1 MSNTVTLPNELIEQ
15 IVSTL
20 SVTDDKSTVQA
31 CALASKSWLARLRP
45 VLFDTV
51 VISPVDISPDEIRLL
66 SIPRQSMALSYARHI
81 SITTKRSIQAVT
93 ILKTLCAI
101 APHLSERFHSL
112 ELLLIHINMQGWE
125 REPVSSMIKKPNF
138 HLLRDRV
145 TSLSLQTVSVERD
158 LGALLLS
165 AFPHVTTLTLQ
176 TSWVARN
183 LGGLLLSAFPHVTSF
198 QFYGYP
204 YTRRYSYPRTEPT
217 PVFLSPMRLSH
228 LSWTQGPVTE
238 ISDSL
243 RSPPIVEILQ
253 HLDIVFS
260 DSLDQWRTIESLLSQ
275 LNALVDLRITMQQH
289 KPTPGTSSHWYS

>member
-1 MSNTVTLPNELIEQ
+1 
-15 IVSTL
+15 
-20 SVTDDKSTVQA
+20 
-31 CALASKSWLARLRP
+31 
-45 VLFDTV
+45 
-51 VISPVDISPDEIRLL
+51 
-66 SIPRQSMALSYARHI
+66 
-81 SITTKRSIQAVT
+81 
-93 ILKTLCAI
+93 
-101 APHLSERFHSL
+101 
-112 ELLLIHINMQGWE
+112 MQEWE
-125 REPVSSMIKKPNF
+125 REPVSSIIKKPSF

-204 YTRRYSYPRTEPT
+204 YTRRYSYPRTEPP